1 MRYEI
6 IKTNIA
12 NIKPGDCI
20 MENGVMVT
28 ISSSHIKH
36 DPFLGTTLR
45 GDSYNGGR
53 KPVLKVVI
61 KRAMPNDTLVNA

>member
-6 IKTNIA
+6 IKTYIA

-28 ISSSHIKH
+28 ISSNHIKR

-45 GDSYNGGR
+45 GDSYNGGH
-53 KPVLKVVI
+53 KPVLKAVI
-61 KRAMPNDTLVNA
+61 KRAMPNGTFVNA

>member
-6 IKTNIA
+6 IKTNIT

-20 MENGVMVT
+20 MENDVMVT
-28 ISSSHIKH
+28 VSNSHIKR
-36 DPFLGTTLR
+36 DPFFGTTLR

-53 KPVLKVVI
+53 KPVLMAVI
-61 KRAMPNDTLVNA
+61 KRAMPNGTFVNA